1 MTQEVL
7 KYGVQKARLR
17 SAMAEQVV
25 NEEEKENARKR
36 PMDYN
41 DCKKGPSRRT
51 RASTRKVFTVVDDNQ
66 TNEQADGDDHS
77 DNGGDKKNGI
87 WEEWKQFL
95 DDQKNTKCFMQLSPE
110 RHSVIWCKKLVR

>member
-1 MTQEVL
+1 
-7 KYGVQKARLR
+7 
-17 SAMAEQVV
+17 MAEQVV

-95 DDQKNTKCFMQLSPE
+95 DDQKNTKCFMQL
-110 RHSVIWCKKLVR
+110 R